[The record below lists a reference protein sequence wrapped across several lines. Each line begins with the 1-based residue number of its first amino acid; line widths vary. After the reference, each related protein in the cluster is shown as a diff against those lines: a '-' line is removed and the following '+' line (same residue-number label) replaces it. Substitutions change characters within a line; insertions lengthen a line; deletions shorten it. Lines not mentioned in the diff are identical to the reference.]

1 MNVNVKYFLSM
12 NSDRE
17 KRNQENFAFLDEI
30 GKLADVNFN
39 VENHV
44 EGLPE
49 IVFIGGGGVEGNFKI
64 ALPSLKDPIIIL
76 TSGENNSL
84 AASMEILSY
93 LKKEGRKGTILHG
106 SKTDVAVRLKNII
119 MAQNAINSIKG
130 MKLGQVG
137 KPSDWLIA
145 SDVDAQ
151 TLLAKTGMEIVN
163 IDIEELFK
171 EIKKES
177 YPENQFT
184 EDLKKHKFD
193 SNELEKALYI
203 YGALYRLKEK
213 YNLRAMTV
221 RCFDL
226 LEPFK
231 NTGCLGLAIL
241 NAQGIYGGCEGDMQ
255 SLISMAI
262 IGEISKQPV
271 FMCNPSRINS
281 ENKDIVLAHCTLP
294 LTMPCKYQL
303 MTHYESGL
311 GVAVA
316 GQIPEKDVTIFKCAG
331 DMSRYFVQ
339 KGTIKRNLS
348 EEALCRTQ
356 IELHLEKGMEY
367 FVNEPIGNHHLIVIG
382 DYVDAVKEFFTLL

>member
-106 SKTDVAVRLKNII
+106 SKTDVAARLKNII

-130 MKLGQVG
+130 MKLAQVG

-163 IDIEELFK
+163 IDIEELFN
-171 EIKKES
+171 EIKK
-177 YPENQFT
+177 
-184 EDLKKHKFD
+184 
-193 SNELEKALYI
+193 
-203 YGALYRLKEK
+203 
-213 YNLRAMTV
+213 
-221 RCFDL
+221 
-226 LEPFK
+226 
-231 NTGCLGLAIL
+231 
-241 NAQGIYGGCEGDMQ
+241 
-255 SLISMAI
+255 
-262 IGEISKQPV
+262 
-271 FMCNPSRINS
+271 
-281 ENKDIVLAHCTLP
+281 
-294 LTMPCKYQL
+294 
-303 MTHYESGL
+303 
-311 GVAVA
+311 
-316 GQIPEKDVTIFKCAG
+316 
-331 DMSRYFVQ
+331 
-339 KGTIKRNLS
+339 
-348 EEALCRTQ
+348 
-356 IELHLEKGMEY
+356 
-367 FVNEPIGNHHLIVIG
+367 
-382 DYVDAVKEFFTLL
+382 